1 MCLLIYF
8 YLKLIQS
15 SRQDPA
21 KYSDQKDPATYSY
34 RMDPATYSGWM
45 DPASYSGR
53 NDIFGPDESG
63 NIFGP
68 DRSSNILRP
77 YGHGNIFGLDRS
89 CNIQYLDRMNPA
101 TLDQKDLATY
111 SDRTDLAIYI
121 RTGWIRHH
129 IWTGRIRIS
138 NTDVYCITV
147 FDYIFFWNSSL
158 LYEHY

>member
-1 MCLLIYF
+1 
-8 YLKLIQS
+8 
-15 SRQDPA
+15 
-21 KYSDQKDPATYSY
+21 
-34 RMDPATYSGWM
+34 M

-53 NDIFGPDESG
+53 NDLFGPDESG

-129 IWTGRIRIS
+129 IWTGRIWII
-138 NTDVYCITV
+138 NTDIYCSTV
-147 FDYIFFWNSSL
+147 FDYIL
-158 LYEHY
+158 LEFKLTVCALLKKILKQPKINFYFI